1 MKKSNKKQN
10 TIKVLSRAQTAKIRK
25 NLEKT
30 FFNLRIKNKSRQKYK
45 LTNVPVKSFY
55 EKKISQLSLPPMEY
69 NNDNNLIFQEQ
80 DEYQKAHLNEINI
93 QNLFTEK
100 LWEKNNLEKNEDY
113 TKNIAYK
120 KLIMRAKLLK
130 AMKTNIVLRKKEFD
144 EYNTKYYK
152 GSKLL
157 SEKLKNKKRKDSDD
171 DSISDN
177 DNNEIKERPN
187 FITIK
192 QPDIFSEYEY
202 TALFQDY
209 YCSPLELIK
218 KIFTYDEQKIIKLDP
233 IFFRLN
239 KGPFS
244 GVQENMGFSLK
255 EKIDEED
262 RILQQKIE
270 KMKEINERF
279 NNIKKKHKRKTEEI
293 EKNLTQKNS
302 TKEIKIIKPI
312 NRNNNNNKNINIKAK
327 TQSNFF
333 FPNND
338 KKDKNKKKSEVY
350 NFFPISKNKT
360 SKKRKKLKID
370 VSGIKT
376 NKKDI
381 DFNFNTDY
389 NVYLEI
395 KKTQKKNNPKILNNT
410 KYLYKDDQKI
420 KDKKK
425 RLTMEELLEL
435 YNERKKLY
443 LDDMSYNRKKNK
455 YKFEKLRKQKDE
467 ENQKENQ
474 QKEILRKILA
484 DIEENYKLYQK

>member
-1 MKKSNKKQN
+1 MTMGKSITNYDSLV
-10 TIKVLSRAQTAKIRK
+10 VLTH
-25 NLEKT
+25 
-30 FFNLRIKNKSRQKYK
+30 F
-45 LTNVPVKSFY
+45 
-55 EKKISQLSLPPMEY
+55 
-69 NNDNNLIFQEQ
+69 
-80 DEYQKAHLNEINI
+80 
-93 QNLFTEK
+93 
-100 LWEKNNLEKNEDY
+100 
-113 TKNIAYK
+113 
-120 KLIMRAKLLK
+120 
-130 AMKTNIVLRKKEFD
+130 
-144 EYNTKYYK
+144 K
-152 GSKLL
+152 GH
-157 SEKLKNKKRKDSDD
+157 
-171 DSISDN
+171 
-177 DNNEIKERPN
+177 
-187 FITIK
+187 
-192 QPDIFSEYEY
+192 
-202 TALFQDY
+202 
-209 YCSPLELIK
+209 
-218 KIFTYDEQKIIKLDP
+218 
-233 IFFRLN
+233 
-239 KGPFS
+239 FS
-244 GVQENMGFSLK
+244 GGKENMGFSLK

-262 RILQQKIE
+262 RILQQKIK

-312 NRNNNNNKNINIKAK
+312 NRNNNNNNNNKNINIKAK

-410 KYLYKDDQKI
+410 KYLYKDDEKI

>member
-30 FFNLRIKNKSRQKYK
+30 FFNLRTRNKSRQKYN

-177 DNNEIKERPN
+177 DNNDIKERPN

-410 KYLYKDDQKI
+410 KYLYKDDEKI

-425 RLTMEELLEL
+425 RLTMEQLLEL

>member
-69 NNDNNLIFQEQ
+69 NKDNNLIFQEQ

-177 DNNEIKERPN
+177 DNNDIKERPN

-395 KKTQKKNNPKILNNT
+395 KKTLKKNNPKILNNT
-410 KYLYKDDQKI
+410 KYLYKDDEKI

>member
-177 DNNEIKERPN
+177 DNNDIKERPN

-350 NFFPISKNKT
+350 NFLQCQQEFFLEFLFVDFLFDFLHPFAFLIFRIYIYFFFYYKT
-360 SKKRKKLKID
+360 YHLNIIFSFHYIIQ
-370 VSGIKT
+370 V
-376 NKKDI
+376 
-381 DFNFNTDY
+381 
-389 NVYLEI
+389 
-395 KKTQKKNNPKILNNT
+395 ILP
-410 KYLYKDDQKI
+410 
-420 KDKKK
+420 
-425 RLTMEELLEL
+425 LLIFF
-435 YNERKKLY
+435 
-443 LDDMSYNRKKNK
+443 SYP
-455 YKFEKLRKQKDE
+455 
-467 ENQKENQ
+467 
-474 QKEILRKILA
+474 
-484 DIEENYKLYQK
+484 

>member
-30 FFNLRIKNKSRQKYK
+30 FFNLRIKNKSRQKYN
-45 LTNVPVKSFY
+45 LTKVPVKSFY

-177 DNNEIKERPN
+177 DNNDIKERPN

-302 TKEIKIIKPI
+302 AKEIKIIKHI
-312 NRNNNNNKNINIKAK
+312 NRNNNSNKNINIKAK

-370 VSGIKT
+370 VSGIK
-376 NKKDI
+376 NQKKDI

-410 KYLYKDDQKI
+410 KYLYKDDEKI